1 MHYNCWGFPLLA
13 ILLFVSVTWQLL
25 GWGNERKM
33 WTEKGE
39 KEKGGATLTT
49 ATIAATT
56 VKRGTKGTPRGNS
69 GQKEFCPWS
78 TMFVCVCEPTKL
90 GAINLQRIT

>member
-33 WTEKGE
+33 WMEKGE

-49 ATIAATT
+49 ATIT
-56 VKRGTKGTPRGNS
+56 
-69 GQKEFCPWS
+69 S
-78 TMFVCVCEPTKL
+78 TNC
-90 GAINLQRIT
+90 